1 MHRSFHRG
9 PRQGLESLGLNIL
22 LQGKPC
28 MAFKKSKPNARTFC
42 NEKLFAR
49 ISYLFLKKIHLT
61 RPNLHLHESSSF
73 IHDHT
78 VIKNQKK
85 TYSLFNMLLKVNM
98 YNLRKIKSWS
108 LKLLEIKL
116 CLNTKTNGTSANNVD
131 PDQLLHCINM
141 K

>member
-28 MAFKKSKPNARTFC
+28 MAFKNSKPNARTFC

-49 ISYLFLKKIHLT
+49 ISYLFLKKTHLT
-61 RPNLHLHESSSF
+61 RPNLHHHESSSF
-73 IHDHT
+73 KHDLT

-85 TYSLFNMLLKVNM
+85 KHTAYIIF
-98 YNLRKIKSWS
+98 Y
-108 LKLLEIKL
+108 
-116 CLNTKTNGTSANNVD
+116 
-131 PDQLLHCINM
+131 
-141 K
+141 